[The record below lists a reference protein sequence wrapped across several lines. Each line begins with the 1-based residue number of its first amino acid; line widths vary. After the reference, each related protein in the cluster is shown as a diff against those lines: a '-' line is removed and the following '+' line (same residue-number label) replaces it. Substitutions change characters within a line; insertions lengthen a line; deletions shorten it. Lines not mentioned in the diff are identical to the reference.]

1 MALRT
6 GETVAATKEIGV
18 EIPAWF
24 GRGLRPAAL
33 LGVLALG
40 IGTGLSPA
48 AHLARATTPGSEPAG
63 LEVGPTSQALQA
75 APAASVPSPAATEAF
90 PTAVSGAPTSPAPP
104 TSATGRSAPV
114 ATRATSNAYVHYY
127 LWWSTKHWHDT
138 LGTAYPYGANPLP
151 QPGFTDATGCNPKL
165 SYPGATIV
173 DLPSEGLYNQ
183 DLASTYDLHIATAA
197 AAGVRGFVVSWMGDG
212 TSNQT
217 ASSASYSSRL
227 ALLTSRVHAY
237 NTAHASPFGLALG
250 MSPYGNYSRASSAII
265 NDLNYFAQSYG
276 ADSAFRNA
284 FSSKP
289 LVMLLDS
296 RKFSPGTL
304 AAVSGAVRARLFLLG
319 DETASSWPKNGPFL
333 DGTSYYWSSEN
344 PSKYTRAS
352 LVSLGDKVHAAGKL
366 WFSPFTAGFGNQLRG
381 GTCVPRNG
389 VATLDATWAG
399 NSASHPDAWMGI
411 SWNEFVENTYLQP
424 TRAYGTTYL
433 DELQRLITAG

>member
-1 MALRT
+1 VA
-6 GETVAATKEIGV
+6 ETNDIGV
-18 EIPAWF
+18 HIPSWL

-33 LGVLALG
+33 FGVLALVS
-40 IGTGLSPA
+40 TGLSPA
-48 AHLARATTPGSEPAG
+48 AQLARATSPGSDRTG
-63 LEVGPTSQALQA
+63 LQVGPTSQALQA
-75 APAASVPSPAATEAF
+75 APAASVPSAAAAES
-90 PTAVSGAPTSPAPP
+90 TATAASPAPV
-104 TSATGRSAPV
+104 SAAPAVASGRAPV
-114 ATRATSNAYVHYY
+114 APRAASNAYVHYY
-127 LWWSTKHWHDT
+127 LWWSTQHWHDK
-138 LGTAYPYGANPLP
+138 LGAAYPYGANPLP
-151 QPGFTDATGCNPKL
+151 QPGSTDASGCNPKL
-165 SYPGATIV
+165 SYAGATIV

-197 AAGVRGFVVSWMGDG
+197 AAGIHGFVVSWMGDG
-212 TSNQT
+212 TANQNAT
-217 ASSASYSSRL
+217 SAGYSSRL

-237 NTAHASPFGLALG
+237 NATHASPFGLALG
-250 MSPYGNYSRASSAII
+250 MSPYGDYGRASAAVI

-296 RKFSPGTL
+296 RKLTPGTL
-304 AAVSGAVRARLFLLG
+304 AAISGAVRARLFLLG
-319 DETASSWPKNGPFL
+319 DETATSWPKNGAFL
-333 DGTSYYWSSEN
+333 DGTSYYWSSES

-352 LVSLGDKVHAAGKL
+352 LINLGNEVHAAGKL

-389 VATLDATWAG
+389 VATLDAAWVG

-411 SWNEFVENTYLQP
+411 SWNEFVENTFLQP

-433 DELQRLITAG
+433 DELRRLIAAG

>member
-1 MALRT
+1 VA
-6 GETVAATKEIGV
+6 ETKDIGV
-18 EIPAWF
+18 HIPSWF
-24 GRGLRPAAL
+24 RRGLRPATL
-33 LGVLALG
+33 FGVLAL

-48 AHLARATTPGSEPAG
+48 AQLAGATSPRSDGTG
-63 LEVGPTSQALQA
+63 LQVGPTSSALRAAPSATVPAPSATQA
-75 APAASVPSPAATEAF
+75 APTTVSAALSAPPPASAGGSATVGGRAASNT
-90 PTAVSGAPTSPAPP
+90 
-104 TSATGRSAPV
+104 
-114 ATRATSNAYVHYY
+114 YVHYY
-127 LWWSTKHWHDT
+127 LWWSTQHWHDK
-138 LGTAYPYGANPLP
+138 LGAAYPYSANPLP
-151 QPGFTDATGCNPKL
+151 QPGSTDASGCNPKL
-165 SYPGATIV
+165 SYAGASIV

-197 AAGVRGFVVSWMGDG
+197 AAGIHGFVVSWMGDG

-237 NTAHASPFGLALG
+237 NATHATQFGLALG
-250 MSPYGNYSRASSAII
+250 MSPYGDYGRASAAIV

-296 RKFSPGTL
+296 RKLTPGTL
-304 AAVSGAVRARLFLLG
+304 SAVSGAVRARLFLLG
-319 DETASSWPKNGPFL
+319 DETATSWPKNGPFL

-352 LVSLGDKVHAAGKL
+352 LVNLGNEVHAAGKL

-389 VATLDATWAG
+389 VATLDAAWSG

-411 SWNEFVENTYLQP
+411 SWNEFVENTFLQP

-433 DELQRLITAG
+433 DELRRLIAAG